1 MILGVI
7 PHFTIIYYERTTM
20 AQFTNQAQLT
30 YRDVVTNSNVAV
42 GETLEVLSI
51 SKTALVDTY
60 TQGDSVTYIISLI
73 NSSGTDLNGITITD
87 NLGAYEF
94 GGGTLVPLTYV
105 DGSLRYYTNG
115 VLQPELTTDTT
126 DGLTISG
133 VTIPANGNAILVYET
148 NVNGFA
154 PLVADSTI
162 TNTAVAS
169 GSGIAPISASETITA
184 VSTPRLTITKSISP
198 VPVAENG
205 IVTYTF
211 LIQNTGNVPVVATDN
226 SFVTDLFNP
235 ILSDLSVSFN
245 GQGWTEGTEYNY
257 NEVTGLFETVPSNI
271 TVPSATYTQDPT
283 TGVWSVTPGAS
294 TLVVSGRL

>member
-1 MILGVI
+1 
-7 PHFTIIYYERTTM
+7 M

-94 GGGTLVPLTYV
+94 GGGTLVPLTYI

-154 PLVADSTI
+154 PLVANSTI

-169 GSGIAPISASETITA
+169 GSGIAPISARETITA

>member
-1 MILGVI
+1 
-7 PHFTIIYYERTTM
+7 M

-73 NSSGTDLNGITITD
+73 NSSGTDLNGITIAD

-94 GGGTLVPLTYV
+94 GGGTLVPLTYI

-154 PLVADSTI
+154 PLMADSTI

-235 ILSDLSVSFN
+235 ILSNLSVSFN

-271 TVPSATYTQDPT
+271 TVPSATYTQEPT

>member
-1 MILGVI
+1 
-7 PHFTIIYYERTTM
+7 M

-94 GGGTLVPLTYV
+94 GGGTLVPLTYI

-169 GSGIAPISASETITA
+169 GNGIAPISASETITA

>member
-1 MILGVI
+1 
-7 PHFTIIYYERTTM
+7 M

-94 GGGTLVPLTYV
+94 GEGTLVPLTYI

-162 TNTAVAS
+162 INTAVAS

>member
-1 MILGVI
+1 
-7 PHFTIIYYERTTM
+7 M

-30 YRDVVTNSNVAV
+30 YRDVVTNSNIAV

-51 SKTALVDTY
+51 SKAALVNSY

-73 NSSGTDLNGITITD
+73 NSSSADITGLSLSD

-94 GGGTLVPLTYV
+94 GANTLVPLSYI
-105 DGSLRYYTNG
+105 DDSLKYYTNG
-115 VLQPELTTDTT
+115 ILQASPTVTSGDTI
-126 DGLTISG
+126 DISG
-133 VTIPANGNAILVYET
+133 ITVPANGNAMLIYET
-148 NVNGFA
+148 SVNGFA

-169 GSGIAPISASETITA
+169 GNGIAPISASETITA
-184 VSTPRLTITKSISP
+184 ISTPRLTITKSISP

-245 GQGWTEGTEYNY
+245 GQAWTEGAEYNY
-257 NEVTGLFETVPSNI
+257 NEATGLFETVPSSI

-283 TGVWSVTPGAS
+283 TGAWTITPGAS